1 MSIQNAGKQKIT
13 SVRKPS
19 IIVGTIEIWKIYSLI
34 FWLSV
39 IAFTLHIMT
48 LYSILMHG
56 DY

>member
-1 MSIQNAGKQKIT
+1 MCIQNAGKQKIT
-13 SVRKPS
+13 SVRKTS